1 MAATTVASIITQAR
15 AQLVELTPRYWTDV
29 ELKDIFKLGVMD
41 LWGAIL
47 DLHQDHYFE
56 VIEDEGPS
64 GVKLAANATQ
74 LTGVPNDCFRV
85 MLIEPLRTN
94 LDPFAG
100 LSCAF
105 VPRKYNHPDFVSARS
120 WGNTESA
127 LTAGVIYYDVTG
139 PGAPIAA
146 PKIRTAPMIATTI
159 PLRLAY
165 YPMLEVND
173 INPVPGGSD
182 NALKAWTIAYA
193 NAKEGPQGARIPDAG
208 WLAVYATEKQTI
220 LTRMTPRQDQEA
232 DVADGLFDNYQY

>member
-1 MAATTVASIITQAR
+1 MAATTVDSIIVQVR
-15 AQLVELTPRYWTDV
+15 RQLVEVTARYWSDD

-47 DLHQDHYFE
+47 DLHQDHYFA
-56 VIEDEGPS
+56 VIEDGS
-64 GVKLAANATQ
+64 VTLDANATQ
-74 LTGVPNDCFRV
+74 LKGVPDDCFRV

-94 LDPFAG
+94 LDPFGG
-100 LSCAF
+100 LACAF

-120 WGNTESA
+120 WGNAESA

-139 PGAPIAA
+139 PGAPVSA
-146 PKIRTAPMIATTI
+146 PTIRTAPKIATTI

-165 YPMLEVND
+165 YPMLDVND

-193 NAKEGPQGARIPDAG
+193 NAKEGAQGARIPDAG

-220 LTRMTPRQDQEA
+220 LTRMTPRQEQEA
-232 DVADGLFDNYQY
+232 DVVDGLFDNYQY

>member
-1 MAATTVASIITQAR
+1 MAATTVASIIVQVR
-15 AQLVELTPRYWTDV
+15 RQLVEVTARYWTDV

-41 LWGAIL
+41 LWGAVL

-56 VIEDEGPS
+56 VIEDGS
-64 GVKLAANATQ
+64 VKQVAGATQ
-74 LTGVPNDCFRV
+74 LTGIPDDCFRV

-94 LDPFAG
+94 LDPFGG
-100 LSCAF
+100 LSCAY

-120 WGNTESA
+120 WANAESA

-146 PKIRTAPMIATTI
+146 PKIRVAPAIATTI

-193 NAKEGPQGARIPDAG
+193 NAKEGPQGSRIPDAG
-208 WLAVYATEKQTI
+208 WLAVYSTEKQTI
-220 LTRMTPRQDQEA
+220 LTRMTPRQEQEA